1 MFRKVDDFLNSYSF
15 ESRATQKLLD
25 ALTDASLQ
33 QRVADGHRTLGNAA
47 WHIVVTLPE
56 MMGHTGLTV
65 AGPPQ
70 TAPTPASAKE
80 IADTY
85 RAVSDNLAE
94 QIKTGWTDE
103 TLDIKDDL
111 YGEQWARGMTLTAL
125 ISHEIHHRGQ
135 LTVLMRQAGLRV
147 PGIYGPAKE
156 DWASMGMDAPPE

>member
-1 MFRKVDDFLNSYSF
+1 MFRKVDDFLKSYDF
-15 ESRATQKLLD
+15 ESKSTQKMLD

-47 WHIVVTLPE
+47 WHIVTTLPE

-65 AGPPQ
+65 AGPEQ
-70 TAPTPASAKE
+70 TTPTPATAKE

-85 RAVSDNLAE
+85 RSVSASLAG
-94 QIKTGWTDE
+94 QIKANWSDE
-103 TLDIKDDL
+103 TLDVMDDL
-111 YGEQWARGMTLTAL
+111 YGEQWSRGMTLTAL
-125 ISHEIHHRGQ
+125 LSHEIHHRGQ

-156 DWASMGMDAPPE
+156 DWASMGMEAPPE